1 MVVVVVVVVGGGL
14 DEQNDWAIEQVR
26 QAEGFATVSVCDKC
40 RPRKREDL
48 TMDLIGLDSWLVDWR
63 LVGRSAIQVENG
75 EDVNGRRVGKRH
87 GR

>member
-1 MVVVVVVVVGGGL
+1 MVVVVVVGGGL

-26 QAEGFATVSVCDKC
+26 QAEGFATVSVSDKW

-48 TMDLIGLDSWLVDWR
+48 TVDLIGLDSWLVGWLEGQQVKWR
-63 LVGRSAIQVENG
+63 TVKMLTAVEL
-75 EDVNGRRVGKRH
+75 EKRH